1 VATNKNRIIFQ
12 QRLIRESIREI
23 LREEIVSIF
32 RNGKETVY
40 DIDFD
45 ESQSITRGRLIDATD
60 EYPEDVTETMKIASR
75 FTSVDKATLLSK
87 ILDYKASGKTLRAPL
102 SSGREAVAVLNG
114 NFIDTFS
121 WPRKN
126 RKGPGEAA
134 MHIAFNSDPNVLE
147 PDFVGEDGGPRIS
160 IKYMGTSGNDTAL
173 TGAGS
178 DSPVP
183 SILNDLKQVL
193 GIGAVSNKAIS
204 EKDVY
209 QSLTAIENPDD
220 RQAALDLAWDSL
232 STLKSAIVTEHGAD
246 GTLLISDSTT
256 YYVNPQSAQQ
266 MIKIIY
272 IKGSRVDFAGLEWGN
287 SKTSFEKA
295 LYRAQAELDAA
306 KQKK

>member
-1 VATNKNRIIFQ
+1 MTTNKNRIIFQ

-23 LREEIVSIF
+23 LREEIVSVF
-32 RNGKETVY
+32 RGGKETVY

-45 ESQSITRGRLIDATD
+45 ESQGITRGRLIDATD

-102 SSGREAVAVLNG
+102 GSGREAVAVLNG

-134 MHIAFNSDPNVLE
+134 MHIAFKSDPTASE
-147 PDFVGEDGGPRIS
+147 PDFVGADDGPRIS
-160 IKYMGTSGNDTAL
+160 IKYMGETGSNTAL

-178 DSPVP
+178 GSPVP
-183 SILNDLKQVL
+183 TIVSEIKQIL
-193 GIGAVSNKAIS
+193 GIVSASNKAIS

-209 QSLTAIENPDD
+209 QSLSAISSPED
-220 RQAALDLAWDSL
+220 RQSAIDLIWKSL
-232 STLKSAIVTEHGAD
+232 STLKNALVTEHGAD
-246 GTLLISDSTT
+246 GTLLISDSSI
-256 YYVNPQSAQQ
+256 YYVNSQSAQQ
-266 MIKIIY
+266 MIKVIY
-272 IKGSRVDFAGLEWGN
+272 FKGSRVEFAGPEWGD
-287 SKTSFEKA
+287 SRTSFENA
-295 LYRAQAELDAA
+295 LYKVEADLKSSKAE
-306 KQKK
+306 K